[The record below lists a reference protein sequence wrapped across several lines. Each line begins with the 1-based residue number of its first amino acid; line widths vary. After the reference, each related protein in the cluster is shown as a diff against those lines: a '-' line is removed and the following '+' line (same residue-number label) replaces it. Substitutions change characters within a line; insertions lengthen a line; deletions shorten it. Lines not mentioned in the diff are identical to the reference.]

1 MFSTNQLSWLKLAG
15 QILVGIFL
23 WLAKSPL
30 RQTSGSAPVK
40 PALITAPQ
48 PSPSEKGKSMFN
60 IAQILKFVTLA
71 PVVIAGIEQLHGEAD
86 SATKKQLAQD
96 SLQLAAGVA
105 DVVIPGQA
113 PITDAVATSVS
124 QIIDSVVSAFNATG
138 VFSHKTVATT
148 K

>member
-1 MFSTNQLSWLKLAG
+1 
-15 QILVGIFL
+15 
-23 WLAKSPL
+23 
-30 RQTSGSAPVK
+30 
-40 PALITAPQ
+40 
-48 PSPSEKGKSMFN
+48 MFN